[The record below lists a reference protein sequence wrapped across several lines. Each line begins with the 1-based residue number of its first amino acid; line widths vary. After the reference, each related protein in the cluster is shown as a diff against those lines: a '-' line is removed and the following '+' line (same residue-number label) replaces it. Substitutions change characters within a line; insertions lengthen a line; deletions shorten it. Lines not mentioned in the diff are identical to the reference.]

1 MKLVRY
7 GRPGQEKPGLVD
19 AEGTLRD
26 LSRVVKDI
34 TPAGL
39 APAALKRLGGAN
51 VARLRE
57 CLENFPTSFA
67 LPEAQVTLL
76 RRAGRALL
84 LASRDLR
91 EAMRALD
98 PAWQPAE
105 ATIDPTL
112 IDAACPPAT
121 PEGATR

>member
-1 MKLVRY
+1 MRYLVTARV
-7 GRPGQEKPGLVD
+7 KPGK
-19 AEGTLRD
+19 E
-26 LSRVVKDI
+26 
-34 TPAGL
+34 
-39 APAALKRLGGAN
+39 AALLDAIETGRLGRGSVAGGEYLRN
-51 VARLRE
+51 MTDARLRE